1 VKRKFTLIELL
12 VVIAIIAILA
22 AMLLPALSKARE
34 KAESIACVNNFK
46 QVGVASALYNSDNKN
61 YITWCLTGKDIS
73 SINDAANYPHH
84 TPVHVLLFP
93 YVGKEP
99 KTYVCPADQTPDNY
113 TVYRMNNTGGYS
125 EFTCSGGEW
134 STWNSC
140 SMMFNSKIVIGGW
153 DYEAWKVGCKTTFI
167 EKPTITAY
175 ASDGNHNI
183 HSQWKTID
191 TLFDGYRMDWD
202 HSGNVN
208 VLFVD
213 GHVDVFAKKGVYY
226 QLAVGRGPNKP

>member
-93 YVGKEP
+93 LCRQRTQDIRLPGR
-99 KTYVCPADQTPDNY
+99 PD
-113 TVYRMNNTGGYS
+113 
-125 EFTCSGGEW
+125 
-134 STWNSC
+134 
-140 SMMFNSKIVIGGW
+140 
-153 DYEAWKVGCKTTFI
+153 A
-167 EKPTITAY
+167 
-175 ASDGNHNI
+175 
-183 HSQWKTID
+183 
-191 TLFDGYRMDWD
+191 
-202 HSGNVN
+202 
-208 VLFVD
+208 
-213 GHVDVFAKKGVYY
+213 
-226 QLAVGRGPNKP
+226 